1 MGIAYFQAERHFP
14 KGQDD
19 SRIND
24 AFLKIII

>member
-1 MGIAYFQAERHFP
+1 MGIAYFQGETHFP